1 MKHRLLIGSKIRRL
15 RKRAALTQVGLAAR
29 LGISPSYLN
38 LIEHNQ
44 RALTRP
50 ILLNLG
56 EVLQIDPHA
65 LSGGEEGRLLSD
77 LTEVFG
83 DPVFKG
89 DPVGQEDLTRLVGA
103 APDVAGS
110 VMALYR
116 AYRDAREEAA
126 NLSEHLADNPFLET
140 TSHRLLTLLTSV
152 RSFSEILRDN
162 ADLAADRRQ
171 QYIGTVV
178 SESEKLTDLVNE
190 LFGFISG
197 EGLSKQRK
205 LDTPS
210 SLVADYLE
218 ASGNYSAELEDAAQ
232 DIRRALGI
240 PDPRLDSALI
250 AHLSENHGISV
261 EISPWKAG
269 EAGSHARLAHF
280 DEEARCLRLSEILPP
295 SSRSLEMARQLALAA
310 AGPLLDRMAAP
321 AGLEVPAA
329 IALLRQAQSEYLA
342 AAILMPYREF
352 LEAARDLRHD
362 LDVLQR
368 RFGVGFEQV
377 CQRLTT
383 LQQPGAEGVPFHF
396 LRVDLAGNI
405 IQRRAASGL
414 RIPRFG
420 GACPRWNVHRAFMNP
435 GRIDTQ
441 LARLPDGTAY
451 IFLARAQRGPSLGH
465 GTLER
470 HYSVSIGCDVSYA
483 DALVYAD
490 GLGLQDDSSFTPVGL
505 HCRQCAWHDCG
516 DRAYPSFLR

>member
-1 MKHRLLIGSKIRRL
+1 MKHRPLIGSKIRRL
-15 RKRAALTQVGLAAR
+15 RKRAALSQVEMAAR

-50 ILLNLG
+50 ISLKMG
-56 EVLQIDPHA
+56 EVLQIDPQA

-77 LTEVFG
+77 LAEVFG
-83 DPVFKG
+83 DPLFKG
-89 DPVGQEDLTRLVGA
+89 APVARDDLTRLVGA
-103 APDVAGS
+103 APSAAGS
-110 VMALYR
+110 IKALYR
-116 AYRDAREEAA
+116 AYREARQDAE
-126 NLSEHLADNPFLET
+126 NLGEHLADNPFLET

-197 EGLSKQRK
+197 EGLSKQRD

-210 SLVADYLE
+210 SLAADYIE
-218 ASGNYSAELEDAAQ
+218 ASGNYFAELEDAAQ
-232 DIRRALGI
+232 EFRQSPGMRGASLE
-240 PDPRLDSALI
+240 PLLTAR
-250 AHLSENHGISV
+250 LSENHGISV
-261 EISPWKAG
+261 EILPWSAD
-269 EAGSHARLAHF
+269 EAGDTAHLIQF
-280 DEEARCLRLSEILPP
+280 DEESSCLRLSEILPS
-295 SSRSLEMARQLALAA
+295 SSRSFEIARQLALAA
-310 AGPLLDRMAAP
+310 AGPLLDRMAAR
-321 AGLEVPAA
+321 AGLGSPAA
-329 IALLRQAQSEYLA
+329 TALLRRSHSKYLA

-362 LDVLQR
+362 LEVLQR
-368 RFGVGFEQV
+368 RFDVSFEQA
-377 CQRLTT
+377 CQRLAT
-383 LQQPGAEGVPFHF
+383 LQRPGAEGVPFHF

-405 IQRRAASGL
+405 TRRRAVSGL

-435 GRIDTQ
+435 GQIDTQ
-441 LARLPDGTAY
+441 LARFSGGAAY
-451 IFLARAQRGPSLGH
+451 IFIARAHSGPGLGH
-465 GTLER
+465 GTRDR
-470 HYSVSIGCDVSYA
+470 HASVSIGCDISFA

-490 GLGLQDDSSFTPVGL
+490 GLGLHDEGSFTPVGL

-516 DRAYPSFLR
+516 DRVSPSFLR